1 MVDGS
6 NCPAPH
12 STLREDPER
21 LARLKPNIQL
31 IYRET
36 VFAGVVI
43 EALMV
48 YQTDLAR
55 DS

>member
-21 LARLKPNIQL
+21 LARLKPYIQL

-36 VFAGVVI
+36 VFAEAAI
-43 EALMV
+43 EAVMV